1 MQAVPDRSQNN
12 QHRSNRKNRQEECN
26 EPEQQARDQDIDQ
39 PKHRRVNFFRANDN
53 SQPDR

>member
-26 EPEQQARDQDIDQ
+26 ELEQQARDQDIDQ

>member
-12 QHRSNRKNRQEECN
+12 QHRSNWQNRQEECN
-26 EPEQQARDQDIDQ
+26 ELEQQARDQDIDQ
-39 PKHRRVNFFRANDN
+39 PKYRRANFFRANDN